1 MLARHLDARIQAKE
15 TATPHQAFNNFRAIA
30 WLTLDSLG
38 ICMRF
43 VGLLLLSIIFSG
55 CATHGQEHHFEKDPT
70 AVSDSVSRV
79 NQNGRATV
87 YYFRE
92 NAFMQQTIAA
102 PMPPLYYGVDGKLVS
117 IMPVGSY
124 VVLSLEPGSHR
135 FTRVF
140 VADDFFTGR
149 VVRRVDID
157 LTLESDKSYYI
168 GSVNSLLGPH
178 FRQLK
183 MIEGKTIIDNGELAK
198 LLHSP
203 ESVEEFISRVSS
215 RESKKSRTGQSSST
229 TATSSALQDA
239 LPSSRQVVSFLEGL
253 ATVAFVALIVA
264 AAVVGGGAQGIS
276 APVPPPLTVPAPQEN
291 IAYRVQ
297 PTRVDMA
304 PTWRTSS
311 GSLSEIIQSKER
323 MIVRNLST
331 GVNYEIEDGRI
342 KGSDGSR
349 YRVYG
354 QNVFSDTGQTYQV
367 IGNTMFTTDGRSC
380 TKTGIIVSC
389 N

>member
-1 MLARHLDARIQAKE
+1 
-15 TATPHQAFNNFRAIA
+15 
-30 WLTLDSLG
+30 
-38 ICMRF
+38 MR
-43 VGLLLLSIIFSG
+43 GG
-55 CATHGQEHHFEKDPT
+55 E
-70 AVSDSVSRV
+70 R
-79 NQNGRATV
+79 
-87 YYFRE
+87 
-92 NAFMQQTIAA
+92 
-102 PMPPLYYGVDGKLVS
+102 GKQWC
-117 IMPVGSY
+117 
-124 VVLSLEPGSHR
+124 
-135 FTRVF
+135 TRVF
-140 VADDFFTGR
+140 VADGFVSGR
-149 VVRRVDID
+149 GVRRVDID
-157 LTLESDKSYYI
+157 LSLESDKSCYI